1 MHGLAEGRFPVKAAN
16 NLGAYAD
23 SFREEGSLDMV
34 TGIFRTLGLPRM
46 GWVEDPQ
53 NLGCGVFELAHRQTR
68 LGCGWVQVPDW
79 MHALVLASLVHPD
92 PPAELLAHAS
102 VILAT
107 GYVEVVS

>member
-1 MHGLAEGRFPVKAAN
+1 MTYNMLGRHTGLGT
-16 NLGAYAD
+16 YAD
-23 SFREEGSLDMV
+23 SLREEGSPDMV

-46 GWVEDPQ
+46 GWILPSDSL
-53 NLGCGVFELAHRQTR
+53 LGCHAL
-68 LGCGWVQVPDW
+68 LGRKVRTGRGWAQVPDW

>member
-1 MHGLAEGRFPVKAAN
+1 MHGLAEGRFLVNAN
-16 NLGAYAD
+16 ESPGAYAD
-23 SFREEGSLDMV
+23 SLREEGSPDMV
-34 TGIFRTLGLPRM
+34 TGIFRTLRLPRM

-53 NLGCGVFELAHRQTR
+53 HLGCGVFELTGRQTR
-68 LGCGWVQVPDW
+68 LGRGYAQVPDW

-102 VILAT
+102 IILAT

>member
-1 MHGLAEGRFPVKAAN
+1 MNARPYS
-16 NLGAYAD
+16 LGAYAD
-23 SFREEGSLDMV
+23 SLREEGSLDMV

-46 GWVEDPQ
+46 GWLPAPGR
-53 NLGCGVFELAHRQTR
+53 GCGVFELIGRQTR
-68 LGCGWVQVPDW
+68 LGRGYAQVPDW

-107 GYVEVVS
+107 GYVEVVL